1 MPKSYLAVA
10 VSVIVLLASADI
22 AAAAQKKKKQLSYEE
37 AWKKCT
43 AEVNKASVPMDQPGS
58 RQAAGAGC
66 MKKYGHKI

>member
-1 MPKSYLAVA
+1 MPKSYFVAA

-22 AAAAQKKKKQLSYEE
+22 AAAQQQKKKKLSYEE
-37 AWKKCT
+37 AWKLCA
-43 AEVNKASVPMDQPGS
+43 AEINKAGVPADQPGS